1 MSNEAQMNDK
11 FMPGVTQILV
21 DRRRH
26 ATVSSASTRDR
37 VVIEINES
45 DKPEDSKDAF
55 VQVNGRAYQIQRGG
69 PVGVPPEVVGVLEN
83 AVIDRAVPTIDPVT
97 GIPAGIT
104 LRPTRRYPF
113 QFADAESQA
122 MYKAWKKQSTD
133 FRDAQIAAEQSA
145 DEALH

>member
-1 MSNEAQMNDK
+1 MSNDSQMNDK
-11 FMPGVTQILV
+11 FMAGLSPTVI

-26 ATVSSASTRDR
+26 ATVSHASTRDR
-37 VVIEINES
+37 IMIEINES

-55 VQVNGRAYQIQRGG
+55 VQVNGRAYQIQRGA

-122 MYKAWKKQSTD
+122 QYKAWKKQSTD
-133 FRDAQIAAEQSA
+133 FRDAQIEAEQQA
-145 DEALH
+145 DEVLH